1 MALSSYP
8 DHFRDAGPGLRLVR
22 QKWSR
27 LNTQN
32 EHWMCVIVGQ
42 EGMGK
47 SYTAI
52 KVGELIDPNF
62 SADNVYFDPAQLL
75 ENLKEGN
82 YTAGDVW
89 VLDEAGVGVGNRTW
103 QDSGQKK
110 LNQALQ
116 LVRSHNVGFV
126 FTLPRLGE
134 LDKQARGR
142 LQTAIEIEQK
152 KDGEYV
158 KANWWESEI
167 DRMGFSKGDGM
178 WWAQPTI
185 DGHPVE
191 AVKITPPS
199 DDIIEPY
206 EAEKQQFQEEFY
218 DETIAELRGE
228 SQEDDE
234 EDDELGP
241 VEIANEIIA
250 EGHEKYIT
258 QINGGAQQVLESDLI
273 ANDYDIG
280 QGTAKRV
287 KKEIKRQAGLEDV
300 L

>member
-1 MALSSYP
+1 MAAKSYP
-8 DHFRDAGPGLRLVR
+8 DHFRDADKGLRLMR

-62 SADNVYFDPAQLL
+62 SADNVYFDPADLL
-75 ENLKEGN
+75 ENLKEGD
-82 YTAGDVW
+82 YSAGDVW

-142 LQTAIEIEQK
+142 LQTAIEIDKK

-158 KANWWESEI
+158 KANWWESEV

-178 WWAQPTI
+178 WWQEPTI

-191 AVKITPPS
+191 SVKITPPS
-199 DDIIEPY
+199 SDVIEPY
-206 EAEKQQFQEEFY
+206 EEAKEAFQEGFY
-218 DETIAELRGE
+218 DETIADLRGE
-228 SQEDDE
+228 SLDDE
-234 EDDELGP
+234 DEERGP
-241 VEIANEIIA
+241 VEIANEILS
-250 EGHEKYIT
+250 EGHEQYIT
-258 QINGGAQQVLESDLI
+258 EINSGAQQVLDKDLI
-273 ANDYDIG
+273 ANDFDIG
-280 QGTAKRV
+280 QGTASRV
-287 KKEIKRQAGLEDV
+287 KKQVKREAGLEDV